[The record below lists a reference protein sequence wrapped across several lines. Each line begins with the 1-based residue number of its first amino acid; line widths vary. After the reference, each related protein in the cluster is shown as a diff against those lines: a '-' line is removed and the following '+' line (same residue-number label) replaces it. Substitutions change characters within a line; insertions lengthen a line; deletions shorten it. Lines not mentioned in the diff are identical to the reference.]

1 MLPDVVVVLAA
12 AVVEKSMP
20 SVGEYADGF
29 AAYVVFANT
38 AEAARDTTSA
48 MCSRG
53 RRNLG
58 DMVFLSVR
66 LRK

>member
-1 MLPDVVVVLAA
+1 MLPDVVAVLAA

-20 SVGEYADGF
+20 SVGEYADGL
-29 AAYVVFANT
+29 AADVVVAKT
-38 AEAARDTTSA
+38 AAAASTTTNA

-53 RRNLG
+53 RRSLG
-58 DMVFLSVR
+58 DMVLLSVR